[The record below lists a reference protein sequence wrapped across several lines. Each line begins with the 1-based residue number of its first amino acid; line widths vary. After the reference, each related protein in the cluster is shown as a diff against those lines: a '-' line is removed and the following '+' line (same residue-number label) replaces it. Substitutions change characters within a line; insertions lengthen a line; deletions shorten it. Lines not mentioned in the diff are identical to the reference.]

1 MTVPAFLLILASV
14 FLHVTWNMLSKK
26 SNPSMA
32 FYMIMGFVATLMWLP
47 VFCFCKIPFFQMPGK
62 FFIFLL
68 LSIFGEIIYML
79 GLARSYKSAD
89 ISYVYPVVRA
99 LPVLIIAAV
108 TIIFGLGKTPSLAA
122 LGGMVIITAGCLLMP
137 LKNFR
142 DFALSR
148 YFNKTIFFIL
158 LAASGT
164 TFYTLFDSSA
174 IKIVR
179 EMRGQLDIVDTLSY
193 LFLMEA
199 GLFIGECIFVMCNK
213 QERSVLKELLKA
225 PLSPVI
231 AGLSGSAA
239 YALILFAF
247 AFVTNVSFVQAFRQ
261 MSLPLGFF
269 AGVIILHEKASR
281 PKLLGLILI
290 VTGLVLIALLQ

>member
-1 MTVPAFLLILASV
+1 MT
-14 FLHVTWNMLSKK
+14 TW
-26 SNPSMA
+26 
-32 FYMIMGFVATLMWLP
+32 
-47 VFCFCKIPFFQMPGK
+47 
-62 FFIFLL
+62 
-68 LSIFGEIIYML
+68 III
-79 GLARSYKSAD
+79 GIIA
-89 ISYVYPVVRA
+89 
-99 LPVLIIAAV
+99 VLIIAAI
-108 TIIFGLGKTPSLAA
+108 TIIFGLGKTPSLPA

-158 LAASGT
+158 LAACGT
-164 TFYTLFDSSA
+164 TFYTIFDSSA
-174 IKIVR
+174 MKLVR
-179 EMRGQLDIVDTLSY
+179 EIRGELSIIDTLSY

-199 GLFIGECIFVMCNK
+199 GLSVGEFIFVMSNK
-213 QERSVLKELLKA
+213 QEKAILKELLKA

-239 YALILFAF
+239 YALILTAF

-269 AGVIILHEKASR
+269 AGVLILHEKASK

>member
-1 MTVPAFLLILASV
+1 
-14 FLHVTWNMLSKK
+14 
-26 SNPSMA
+26 
-32 FYMIMGFVATLMWLP
+32 
-47 VFCFCKIPFFQMPGK
+47 
-62 FFIFLL
+62 
-68 LSIFGEIIYML
+68 
-79 GLARSYKSAD
+79 
-89 ISYVYPVVRA
+89 
-99 LPVLIIAAV
+99 
-108 TIIFGLGKTPSLAA
+108 
-122 LGGMVIITAGCLLMP
+122 
-137 LKNFR
+137 
-142 DFALSR
+142 
-148 YFNKTIFFIL
+148 
-158 LAASGT
+158 
-164 TFYTLFDSSA
+164 
-174 IKIVR
+174 
-179 EMRGQLDIVDTLSY
+179 MRGQLDIVDTLSY

-199 GLFIGECIFVMCNK
+199 GLFIGEFIFVMCNK

-269 AGVIILHEKASR
+269 AGVIILHEKASK